1 MHDIKAASTDR
12 LSGELAAAIEAMG
25 LAPRRLS
32 SGASHDAMAF
42 DKIIPFAMPFVRCR
56 GGVSHNPAEF
66 AAPEDIDI
74 AARVPASFLDRM
86 STP

>member
-1 MHDIKAASTDR
+1 MT
-12 LSGELAAAIEAMG
+12 AIEAMG
-25 LAPRRLS
+25 LEPRRLL
-32 SGASHDAMAF
+32 SGAGDDAMAF
-42 DKIIPFAMPFVRCR
+42 DKIIPFAMLFVRCR